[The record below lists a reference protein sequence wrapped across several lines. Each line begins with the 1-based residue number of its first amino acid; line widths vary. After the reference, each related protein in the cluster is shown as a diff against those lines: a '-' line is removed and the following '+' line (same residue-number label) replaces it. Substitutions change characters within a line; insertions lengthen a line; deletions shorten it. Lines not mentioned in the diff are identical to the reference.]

1 MNPVNTEISKATQE
15 KLLASLVT
23 PDQGYYEEIIRFLR
37 RANNI
42 SKALSLTFSE
52 TDKVTAMPSPTELS
66 AIFGT
71 LSSDIEMAMILT
83 QGLYDHL
90 KESPAKHERENAHD

>member
-23 PDQGYYEEIIRFLR
+23 PHQGYYEEIIRFLG
-37 RANNI
+37 RAENI
-42 SKALSLTFSE
+42 SKGLSLTFSE
-52 TDKVTAMPSPTELS
+52 ANKDIAIPSPTELS

-71 LSSDIEMAMILT
+71 LSSDIKMAMILT

-90 KESPAKHERENAHD
+90 N